1 MIRTENYIRTLAD
14 KGLVDDAVA
23 VENGYDIQYRGNIVS
38 VRFNDKGGALI
49 YNQKKNTVTEI
60 QSGRLDE
67 VLHRYIIQ
75 SLFGLQTKTGIRNN
89 LYKDVFLVPTKVIS
103 NALIF
108 EDPCGRKFSVKG
120 SSPHAVLSYYDEACT
135 VNADDALILLSNFN
149 VHSIRDPEN
158 ITSNVEREVEMTL
171 LKSDV
176 NLDDYSVAP
185 RSECINNVGQTIV
198 GNFCCSS
205 ADKIN
210 MVNFE
215 YNQAR
220 VFGFGS
226 APRKNITSSTIRTK
240 NPYAAKAKAI
250 VSSPKIEKLVSNHL
264 NDKYPYGLCVS
275 AMEQMLAYETPAILS
290 ANRVEIG
297 NFEYKDE
304 YAKALKNATS
314 VQFRLDSNKSIVSAV
329 CCEGKSVAKFR
340 AVPNLAEIRNGLQKE
355 GYLLTELENGLEF
368 GIDDPAINCI
378 ICNCKNYVPVS
389 EKPVNMANTVSRI
402 IGSNCKNVLV
412 EYGINDV
419 KGVFSSI
426 TQIVVN

>member
-1 MIRTENYIRTLAD
+1 MIRTENYIKTLAD
-14 KGLVDDAVA
+14 KGLVDDAVI

-38 VRFNDKGGALI
+38 VRLNDKGGALI
-49 YNQKKNTVTEI
+49 YNQKKNVVTEI

-75 SLFGLQTKTGIRNN
+75 SLFGLQSRTGIRNN

-120 SSPHAVLSYYDEACT
+120 SSPQAVLSYYDEACT
-135 VNADDALILLSNFN
+135 VNADDALILLNNFD

-158 ITSNVEREVEMTL
+158 ITSNVDREVEMTL

-176 NLDDYSVAP
+176 NLDDYSVSP

-210 MVNFE
+210 MMNFE
-215 YNQAR
+215 YDQAHL
-220 VFGFGS
+220 FGFGA
-226 APRKNITSSTIRTK
+226 APKKNITSSTIRTK

-250 VSSPKIEKLVSNHL
+250 ASSAKIKKLVLNHV

-275 AMEQMLAYETPAILS
+275 AMEQMLAYEVPAILS
-290 ANRVEIG
+290 SNRIEIG
-297 NFEYKDE
+297 DLEYKGE

-314 VQFRLDSNKSIVSAV
+314 IQFRMDSNKSILSAI

-340 AVPNLAEIRNGLQKE
+340 AVPDVAEIRNGLKRE
-355 GYLLTELENGLEF
+355 GYLLSELENGLEF
-368 GIDDPAINCI
+368 GIDNPAVNCI
-378 ICNCKNYVPVS
+378 ISNCKNYVPVS
-389 EKPVNMANTVSRI
+389 EKPMNMVNTVNKLV
-402 IGSNCKNVLV
+402 GSDCKKVLA